1 MLKRAIQLIAVA
13 GAVSACGAAAT
24 PSNSPASSSSGGAAG
39 PAADIHVGSTSL
51 GQVLTNKS
59 GLTLYYFLP
68 EKGSTLVCDTGS
80 CLATWPLLT
89 VSGTPS
95 AQGVTGQITQ
105 VSAPS
110 GQSAVV
116 FNGWPLHTY
125 SGDSGAGQTNG
136 QGIEG
141 KWFAATPSLT
151 AAGSSGSSSSAPTS
165 APSCAYPPC

>member
-24 PSNSPASSSSGGAAG
+24 PSNSPASSSSAAAG

-51 GQVLTNKS
+51 GQVLTNQ
-59 GLTLYYFLP
+59 GGRTLYYFLP
-68 EKGSTLVCDTGS
+68 EKGSTLVCDTGA
-80 CLATWPLLT
+80 CLATWPFLT

-95 AQGVTGQITQ
+95 AQGVTGQLTQ
-105 VSAPS
+105 VSAPG
-110 GQSAVV
+110 GQSVVV

-151 AAGSSGSSSSAPTS
+151 AAGSAGSSSAPAS
-165 APSCAYPPC
+165 ASSTYNPY